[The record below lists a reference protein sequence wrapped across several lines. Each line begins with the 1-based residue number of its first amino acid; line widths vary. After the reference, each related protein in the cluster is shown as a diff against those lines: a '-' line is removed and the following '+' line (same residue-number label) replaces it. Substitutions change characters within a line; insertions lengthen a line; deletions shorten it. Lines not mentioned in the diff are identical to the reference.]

1 MITLSI
7 YKKMIKQCGDI
18 RNLHKAVKTLWQ
30 FVEQKRVNHEQTKA
44 KAIATKRKTK
54 FRRRW
59 FYENEIMST
68 F

>member
-30 FVEQKRVNHEQTKA
+30 IVERRDKGTGTVSRVLEPDRMEVLHSN
-44 KAIATKRKTK
+44 
-54 FRRRW
+54 
-59 FYENEIMST
+59 ST
-68 F
+68 FIL